1 VGGFTAR
8 MQPLTLPGRGESSKI
23 EPRDSDGGR
32 MSRQADRQESRS
44 PSRRV
49 QRAGLAFQEGSKL
62 GHDPQYATR
71 DPRRAIGVLECRKRR
86 RWRPSSH
93 VSPSIG
99 CHNTAASAHVL
110 DSQSLCG
117 THILC
122 HVAEG
127 SRAKPPPHH
136 AHLAAL

>member
-32 MSRQADRQESRS
+32 MSRQADRQESLAVS
-44 PSRRV
+44 PCS
-49 QRAGLAFQEGSKL
+49 AGGLGFPRGSKL
-62 GHDPQYATR
+62 GHDPQHATR

-99 CHNTAASAHVL
+99 CHNTAAGAHLL

-117 THILC
+117 TIVLC

-127 SRAKPPPHH
+127 FRAKPSPHH